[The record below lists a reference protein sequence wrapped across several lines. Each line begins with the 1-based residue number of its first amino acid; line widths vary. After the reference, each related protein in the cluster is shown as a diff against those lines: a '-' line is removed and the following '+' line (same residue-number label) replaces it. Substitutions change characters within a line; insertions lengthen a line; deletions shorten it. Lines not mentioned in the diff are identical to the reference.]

1 MFKSREPREPVILA
15 VRIRLDSGWVDATI
29 RNISTKGMKL
39 EMANPPGRGSF
50 IEIRRGSAVVVGQV
64 RWVDEGSCGLL
75 AQGRVPVSQFKA
87 APSAVS
93 GPRPNGETEPERRAT
108 ARVMTAEEVAERSR
122 LKAMLMQK
130 AIIAA
135 AGIAGAAFIGSL
147 MLGVLEKPMQMIE
160 KRL

>member
-1 MFKSREPREPVILA
+1 
-15 VRIRLDSGWVDATI
+15 
-29 RNISTKGMKL
+29 
-39 EMANPPGRGSF
+39 
-50 IEIRRGSAVVVGQV
+50 
-64 RWVDEGSCGLL
+64 
-75 AQGRVPVSQFKA
+75 
-87 APSAVS
+87 
-93 GPRPNGETEPERRAT
+93 
-108 ARVMTAEEVAERSR
+108 MTAEEVAERSR